1 MSSFQTIEEK
11 HTTKSERFNSEGIS
25 SNDFVF
31 FPNTG
36 VAGDFEESFSSDYIP
51 DSKELIQIDP
61 EYLKKHSS
69 KLSQKI
75 YRTHYS
81 KEIISSIEW
90 LTENHIS
97 NEPLSINCIAKL
109 LLDIKEFINDSPRDP
124 FGSFLLALYDGL
136 SYKESWLSLE
146 KNSYKQI
153 GKFLKDMTNQELN
166 YKKVDKYISKLDK
179 LGLNVLPY

>member
-1 MSSFQTIEEK
+1 MSSFQTVEER

-31 FPNTG
+31 FPSTG
-36 VAGDFEESFSSDYIP
+36 ISDRFEESFTSDFVPENEEPI
-51 DSKELIQIDP
+51 KIDP
-61 EYLKKHSS
+61 NYLRKHSS

-81 KEIISSIEW
+81 KEIISSIQW
-90 LTENHIS
+90 LTENHSS
-97 NEPLSINCIAKL
+97 NEPISTNCVARL

-124 FGSFLLALYDGL
+124 FGAFLLALYDGL
-136 SYKESWLSLE
+136 SYKETWLRLE

-153 GKFLKDMTNQELN
+153 GKFLKDMTNQELD